1 LQNPVLELQR
11 LLGKKA
17 LEEPRSFPNTPRGKK
32 PRLPPSPRERPK
44 KRIGGPTLPDNEL
57 VADIKARRDANLQA
71 GSPA

>member
-32 PRLPPSPRERPK
+32 AAAAAIAVS
-44 KRIGGPTLPDNEL
+44 EL
-57 VADIKARRDANLQA
+57 FRSL
-71 GSPA
+71 